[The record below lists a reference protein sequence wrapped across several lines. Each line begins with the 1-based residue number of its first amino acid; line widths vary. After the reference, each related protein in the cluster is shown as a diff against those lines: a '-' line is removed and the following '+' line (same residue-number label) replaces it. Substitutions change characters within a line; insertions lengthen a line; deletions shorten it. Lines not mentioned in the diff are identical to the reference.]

1 MNPDKNHETEV
12 ENLRELVDCLQKEN
26 RQLKELLEQV
36 GIDFS
41 SCEVKNVG
49 AISVPDQGKR
59 ILPFAITENSAFID
73 ENWDAYP
80 DQWKALMQTKRLSR
94 EKLEECIKDW
104 LPENPFESSIE
115 NEATR
120 IKPWEY
126 QQKFYQEDVQ
136 GSMKIVLSNLVYV
149 DTKNLKYR
157 LQNQVRRLAA
167 FLNPVYF
174 KNQRIGY
181 SNYQEARTI
190 YMGRD
195 EQGYIGIPRGLYDEL
210 IQRCDEAGIKYQI
223 EDKRT
228 VGRAINVTFQGEL
241 RKSQVPAVEKMLQH
255 DTGILSAATAF
266 GKTVVCSKLIAERKV
281 STLILLE
288 SSALMDQWADALQDF
303 LDIQEELPEYQTP
316 SGRIRKRKSIIG
328 RIHGAHDSSTGIIDI
343 AMVGSLC
350 KKGEFHPRLQEYGLC
365 LMDECHHAA
374 ASTVIEILQEI
385 KAKYVYGVTA
395 TPMRSDGL
403 EKIGYMLLGNI
414 RYRYTAKDRA
424 KEQGMKYLV
433 YPRFTRV
440 AFPRSQELHIN
451 DAYMLIKDNEVRNKQ
466 IVDDVKK
473 CIAHGRTPVVLTR
486 YKEHASLLSERMQAY
501 ADKIFL
507 LSGDKSK
514 KELQEVRLQME
525 EVSADETMILVATGQ
540 MVGEGFDYPRLDTLI
555 MATPVS
561 WKGLVE
567 QYAGRLNRDYAG
579 KKDVVIYDYVDSHID
594 KFDKM
599 YGKRLKAYKQI
610 GYQICTNISGE
621 KQEAGVKVTVVTWH
635 PDCYKYGKSEVR
647 MELLEKIRNTGFE
660 IQLMEEDCECFA
672 VVDQK
677 IVWYG
682 NMNFLSKED
691 MEDNLMRV
699 VSGDIAAEVME
710 MTFGGEKELMNW

>member
-288 SSALMDQWADALQDF
+288 SSALMEQWVDALQDF

-316 SGRIRKRKSIIG
+316 SGRIRKRKSVIG
-328 RIHGAHDSSTGIIDI
+328 KIHGAHDSSTGIIDI

-350 KKGEFHPRLQEYGLC
+350 KKGEFHSRLQEYGLC
-365 LMDECHHAA
+365 IMDECHHAA
-374 ASTVIEILQEI
+374 TATVIEILQEI

-424 KEQGMKYLV
+424 KEQGIEHLV

-440 AFPRSQELHIN
+440 AYPRSQEMHIN
-451 DAYMLIKDNEVRNKQ
+451 DAYMLIKDNEVRNEQ

-473 CIAHGRTPVVLTR
+473 CIDCGRTPVVLTR
-486 YKEHASLLSERMQAY
+486 YKEHASLLSERIQAY

>member
-210 IQRCDEAGIKYQI
+210 IQRCDEAGSKYQI

-316 SGRIRKRKSIIG
+316 SGRIRKRKSMIG

-440 AFPRSQELHIN
+440 AYPRSQEMHIN

-699 VSGDIAAEVME
+699 VSGDIAAEIME
-710 MTFGGEKELMNW
+710 MTFGGEKELMDW

>member
-1 MNPDKNHETEV
+1 
-12 ENLRELVDCLQKEN
+12 
-26 RQLKELLEQV
+26 
-36 GIDFS
+36 
-41 SCEVKNVG
+41 
-49 AISVPDQGKR
+49 
-59 ILPFAITENSAFID
+59 
-73 ENWDAYP
+73 
-80 DQWKALMQTKRLSR
+80 
-94 EKLEECIKDW
+94 
-104 LPENPFESSIE
+104 
-115 NEATR
+115 
-120 IKPWEY
+120 
-126 QQKFYQEDVQ
+126 
-136 GSMKIVLSNLVYV
+136 
-149 DTKNLKYR
+149 
-157 LQNQVRRLAA
+157 
-167 FLNPVYF
+167 
-174 KNQRIGY
+174 
-181 SNYQEARTI
+181 
-190 YMGRD
+190 MGRD

-316 SGRIRKRKSIIG
+316 SGRIRKRKSMIG

-343 AMVGSLC
+343 AMVSSLC

-433 YPRFTRV
+433 YPPFTRV
-440 AFPRSQELHIN
+440 AYPRSQEMHIN

-599 YGKRLKAYKQI
+599 YGK
-610 GYQICTNISGE
+610 
-621 KQEAGVKVTVVTWH
+621 
-635 PDCYKYGKSEVR
+635 SEVR
-647 MELLEKIRNTGFE
+647 MELLEKLRSTGFE
-660 IQLMEEDCECFA
+660 IQLMEEGCECFL

-699 VSGDIAAEVME
+699 VSGDIAAEIME
-710 MTFGGEKELMNW
+710 MTFGGEKELMDW

>member
-1 MNPDKNHETEV
+1 M
-12 ENLRELVDCLQKEN
+12 
-26 RQLKELLEQV
+26 
-36 GIDFS
+36 
-41 SCEVKNVG
+41 
-49 AISVPDQGKR
+49 
-59 ILPFAITENSAFID
+59 
-73 ENWDAYP
+73 
-80 DQWKALMQTKRLSR
+80 
-94 EKLEECIKDW
+94 
-104 LPENPFESSIE
+104 
-115 NEATR
+115 
-120 IKPWEY
+120 
-126 QQKFYQEDVQ
+126 
-136 GSMKIVLSNLVYV
+136 
-149 DTKNLKYR
+149 
-157 LQNQVRRLAA
+157 
-167 FLNPVYF
+167 
-174 KNQRIGY
+174 
-181 SNYQEARTI
+181 
-190 YMGRD
+190 
-195 EQGYIGIPRGLYDEL
+195 
-210 IQRCDEAGIKYQI
+210 
-223 EDKRT
+223 
-228 VGRAINVTFQGEL
+228 
-241 RKSQVPAVEKMLQH
+241 
-255 DTGILSAATAF
+255 
-266 GKTVVCSKLIAERKV
+266 CSKLIAERKV

-316 SGRIRKRKSIIG
+316 SGRIRKRKSMIG

-433 YPRFTRV
+433 YPPFTRV
-440 AFPRSQELHIN
+440 AYPRSQEMHIN

-647 MELLEKIRNTGFE
+647 MELLEKLRSTGFE
-660 IQLMEEDCECFA
+660 IQLMEEGCECFL

-699 VSGDIAAEVME
+699 VSGDIAAEIME
-710 MTFGGEKELMNW
+710 MTFGGEKELMDW

>member
-440 AFPRSQELHIN
+440 AYPRSQEMHIN

-699 VSGDIAAEVME
+699 VSGDIAAEIME
-710 MTFGGEKELMNW
+710 MTFGGEKELMDW